1 MRPRLTIRA
10 RVAAWCAL
18 LVTAA
23 GAIVLTGVLILTQ
36 NTLNANAPK
45 PSLYQY
51 SNNPVVLRSEQF
63 AMVERD
69 QLLVDH
75 TVSHVRTIGLIGL
88 GGTALLSVV
97 IGWLVA
103 GRMLRPATRLADA
116 ARQITATSL
125 NRRIEA
131 SGPQDELRTIADAF
145 DGMLDRLDD
154 AFVRQR
160 RFVADAAHELRTPF
174 ALLRSK
180 LDVTLDDGEQSPQQL
195 RATMADLDRI
205 LDRGAGLV
213 DAMLSLSRAEALV
226 KREPVDLAELVA
238 EVLTA
243 APGATTLD
251 IRATLRPA
259 VVTGDPVLLAQLVT
273 NLIQNAIAYNF
284 PSGRLEASTAQ
295 QNGVATLRIAND
307 GPLIEQAEVASLFQ
321 RFHRHDVR
329 DRASGGFGLGLS
341 VVDAIARTHEAS
353 LQAIARPAGGLAIS
367 LSMPIAAAMSTA
379 TATSEDPPRTSR

>member
-23 GAIVLTGVLILTQ
+23 GAVVLTGGLILTE

-51 SNNPVVLRSEQF
+51 SNDPVVLRSEQF

-69 QLLVDH
+69 RLLVDH
-75 TVSHVRTIGLIGL
+75 TVSHVRTLGLIGL
-88 GGTALLSVV
+88 GGLAVLSIA

-116 ARQITATSL
+116 ARQVTATSL
-125 NRRIEA
+125 NRRIES

-154 AFVRQR
+154 AFARQR

-180 LDVTLDDGEQSPQQL
+180 IDVTLDDREQLPGHL
-195 RATMADLDRI
+195 RATLADLDRI
-205 LDRGAGLV
+205 LDRGTALV
-213 DAMLSLSRAEALV
+213 EAMLTLSRADALA
-226 KREPVDLAELVA
+226 KREPIDLAELVA

-243 APGATTLD
+243 SPGTTTLA
-251 IRATLRPA
+251 IRTTLQPA

-273 NLIQNAIAYNF
+273 NLIQNAIAYNV
-284 PSGRLEASTAQ
+284 PAGRLEASTGQ
-295 QNGVATLRIAND
+295 SDRVATLRIAND
-307 GPLIEQAEVASLFQ
+307 GPLIEQADVASLFQ
-321 RFHRHDVR
+321 RFHRRDLR

-341 VVDAIARTHEAS
+341 VVDAIARTHEAK
-353 LQAIARPAGGLAIS
+353 LETTARPEGGLVIS
-367 LSMPIAAAMSTA
+367 VSMPIAAATSPATTA
-379 TATSEDPPRTSR
+379 SEDPPRTSR